1 LPELAPLGAEQRKIA
16 MTRLATNR
24 RDILR
29 AGGATLF
36 LALAGGKLHAAD
48 SAGRPLPEGDAYA
61 PWTLW
66 SDPSIRNTP
75 LALVAAGVIAAN
87 PHDTQPWLFA
97 IGADTIEIYADTSRN
112 LGAMDA
118 YVREMHLGLG
128 CAIENMLTAAGA
140 NGYAAQLETIP
151 GSLLDLSERS
161 RPVLAARLRLTR
173 LAQGAVDPRAAAIP
187 LRHTNRYAYDPARA
201 LPPDW
206 RDFARGLGAA
216 GEVKLFLFEA
226 GSAQRRLFDAAVVEA
241 TQAIIAD
248 KTMIADSDRWFRD
261 SSREIDLHRDGPTLD
276 AAGLSTFTLI
286 FARLFSVSAETSHQ
300 AWLDQTRDTQL
311 PTAPVAG
318 LIAVRDRVDRPGAI
332 AAGRAWQRL
341 HLDATLR
348 GMALQPLNQPI
359 EMIDRERQTGAGSAW
374 ARRIAA
380 LTGEDWQAT
389 FSFRAGFS
397 STTATPSPRRR
408 LRDVMT
414 S

>member
-1 LPELAPLGAEQRKIA
+1 
-16 MTRLATNR
+16 MTQLTSNR
-24 RDILR
+24 RGILS
-29 AGGATLF
+29 AGGATLC
-36 LALAGGKLHAAD
+36 LALAGGKLRAAD
-48 SAGRPLPEGDAYA
+48 AAGHPLPEGDAYA

-66 SDPSIRNTP
+66 NDLSIRGTP

-87 PHDTQPWLFA
+87 PHDAQPWLFA
-97 IGADTIEIYADTSRN
+97 VGDDSIEVYADTSRN
-112 LGAMDA
+112 LGVMDA
-118 YVREMHLGLG
+118 SIREMHLGLG

-140 NGYAAQLETIP
+140 NAYAAQLETAP
-151 GSLLDLSERS
+151 GSLIDLTERS
-161 RPVLAARLRLTR
+161 RPVLAARLRLKR
-173 LAQGAVDPRAAAIP
+173 LAEAAPDPRYAAIP
-187 LRHTNRYAYDPARA
+187 LRHTNRYAYDLAKDPPPEWRAFARA
-201 LPPDW
+201 L
-206 RDFARGLGAA
+206 GAG
-216 GEVKLFLFEA
+216 GEVKVLLFEA
-226 GSAQRRLFDAAVVEA
+226 GSPQRRRFDAAVVEA
-241 TQAIIAD
+241 TEAIIAD

-261 SSREIDLHRDGPTLD
+261 SSREIDIHRDGPTLD
-276 AAGLSTFTLI
+276 AAGLSTFTLM
-286 FARLFSVSAETSHQ
+286 FAHLFPVSAETSHW

-318 LIAVRDRVDRPGAI
+318 LIAVRDRYDRPGAI

-374 ARRIAA
+374 AQRVAG

-397 STTATPSPRRR
+397 STEAAPSPRRR
-408 LRDVMT
+408 LRDVVR

>member
-1 LPELAPLGAEQRKIA
+1 MEMA
-16 MTRLATNR
+16 MTAFASNR
-24 RDILR
+24 RDVLR

-36 LALAGGKLHAAD
+36 LALAGGRLRAAD

-66 SDPSIRNTP
+66 NDSSIRGAP
-75 LALVAAGVIAAN
+75 LALVAAAVIAAN

-97 IGADTIEIYADTSRN
+97 VGDDAIEIYADASRN

-118 YVREMHLGLG
+118 CLRELHLGLG

-140 NGYAAQLETIP
+140 NGYAAQLETAP
-151 GSLLDLSERS
+151 GSLIDLTERNQ
-161 RPVLAARLRLTR
+161 PVLAARLRLKR
-173 LAQGAVDPRAAAIP
+173 IAAAAPDPRAAAIP
-187 LRHTNRYAYDPARA
+187 LRHTNRYAYDPAKA
-201 LPPDW
+201 PTAEW
-206 RDFARGLGAA
+206 RDFARALGAD
-216 GEVKLFLFEA
+216 GEVKVLLFDA
-226 GSAQRRLFDAAVVEA
+226 GSPQRRLFDVAVVEA
-241 TQAIIAD
+241 TEAIIAD
-248 KTMIADSDRWFRD
+248 KPMIADSDRWFRD
-261 SSREIDLHRDGPTLD
+261 SAREIDVHRDGPTLD

-286 FARLFSVSAETSHQ
+286 FAHLFSVSAETSHK
-300 AWLDQTRDTQL
+300 AWLDQTRDVQL

-318 LIAVRDRVDRPGAI
+318 LIAVRDRYDRPGAI

-359 EMIDRERQTGAGSAW
+359 EMIDRERQTGAGATW
-374 ARRIAA
+374 ARRIAG
-380 LTGEDWQAT
+380 LTGDDWQAT

-397 STTATPSPRRR
+397 STTASPSPRRR
-408 LRDVMT
+408 LRDVVR